1 MRQSSYQ
8 KEIQKRRS
16 FAIIAHPDAGKT
28 TLTEKLLLYGGA
40 IQLAGHVRAKKERK
54 KTQSDWM
61 KLEQERGISIT
72 TSAMQFE
79 YKGYILNLLDTPGHE
94 DFSEDTYRT
103 LMAVDCAIMLLDG
116 SKGVEPQTIKLFH
129 ICRQRNLPII
139 TFINKMDLPA
149 KDPFELLDEVEKV
162 LGITTV
168 PMIWPIGSGK
178 DFYGVYHLHQ
188 KKVYLYEKVG
198 SSYRAPVQ
206 VHNYDDPEFIKLI
219 NLEVYQHFKEGLEIV
234 MGLLPEFD
242 VNRFHKGEITPV
254 YFGSA
259 LTNFGIELFLDGF
272 LEISPPPTSMKLADG
287 NIIQI
292 QENQFVGFVFK
303 LQANM
308 NKAHRDRVAFIR
320 IASGKFERGM
330 EVQIAYKKKSIKLSS
345 PVSFFG
351 QKRSTIE
358 EAYPGDIIGLIN
370 SGNFQ
375 IGDILYT
382 GIEPHFIPLPQFAPE
397 LFGRIVLIDTSKI
410 KSFKKGIW
418 ELSEE
423 GVMQIFYLPDGTLI
437 IGAIGQL
444 QFDVFQS
451 RMEEEYNAPCHIE
464 IMPFSCS
471 RWILAEHTHKFSS
484 YDLIVK
490 DVKGNTVVL
499 FKSNFRMVSFQKE
512 NPDIPLFESPIQLS
526 QYKATSLK
534 LR

>member
-1 MRQSSYQ
+1 MADYNS
-8 KEIQKRRS
+8 EIQKRRS

-40 IQLAGHVRAKKERK
+40 IQLAGHVRAKKDRK

-79 YKGYILNLLDTPGHE
+79 YNGFILNLLDTPGHE

-129 ICRQRNLPII
+129 ICRQRNIPIV

-162 LGITTV
+162 LGISTV
-168 PMIWPIGSGK
+168 PILWPIGSGK
-178 DFYGVYHLHQ
+178 DFRGIYHL
-188 KKVYLYEKVG
+188 KENKVYLYEKTPYG
-198 SSYRAPVQ
+198 AYKAPVQ
-206 VHNYDDPEFIKLI
+206 VKNYHDPEFVEMIDP
-219 NLEVYQHFKEGLEIV
+219 EVYQNFKDGIEIAKE
-234 MGLLPEFD
+234 LLPDFNLKEF
-242 VNRFHKGEITPV
+242 HQGKITPV

-259 LTNFGIELFLDGF
+259 LTNFGIELFLNEF
-272 LEISPPPTSMKLADG
+272 IQIAPPPTSMKLADG
-287 NIIQI
+287 NEILINP
-292 QENQFVGFVFK
+292 NQFIGFVFK

-330 EVQIAYKKKSIKLSS
+330 EVQIAFNKKSVKLSS

-351 QKRSTIE
+351 QKRSTID

-370 SGNFQ
+370 PGIFH
-375 IGDILYT
+375 IGDVLYT
-382 GIEPHFIPLPQFAPE
+382 GKEPNLIPLPQFAPE
-397 LFGRIVLIDTSKI
+397 LFARIILTDTSKI
-410 KSFKKGIW
+410 KSFRKGVL
-418 ELSEE
+418 ELAEE
-423 GVMQIFYLPDGTLI
+423 GIIQIFYLQDGSTIL
-437 IGAIGQL
+437 GAIGQL
-444 QFDVFQS
+444 QFEVFQS
-451 RMEEEYNAPCHIE
+451 RLEDEYNAPCRLE
-464 IMPFSCS
+464 KMPFECS
-471 RWILAEHTHKFSS
+471 RWILEEYKDKFSS

-490 DVKGNTVVL
+490 DSFDNYVVL
-499 FKSNFRMVSFQKE
+499 FKSAYRMQSFQKE
-512 NPDIPLFESPIQLS
+512 NPKIPLFESPLELRKFKESLS
-526 QYKATSLK
+526 KS
-534 LR
+534 R

>member
-1 MRQSSYQ
+1 MADYYN
-8 KEIQKRRS
+8 EIQKRRS

-40 IQLAGHVRAKKERK
+40 IQLAGHVRAKKDRK

-79 YKGYILNLLDTPGHE
+79 YNGFILNLLDTPGHE

-129 ICRQRNLPII
+129 ICRQRNIPIV

-162 LGITTV
+162 LGISTV
-168 PMIWPIGSGK
+168 PILWPIGSGK
-178 DFYGVYHLHQ
+178 DFRGVYHL
-188 KKVYLYEKVG
+188 KENKVYLYEKTTG
-198 SSYRAPVQ
+198 GAYKAPVQ
-206 VHNYDDPEFIKLI
+206 VKDYKDQDFKDLIDPEIYKSFI
-219 NLEVYQHFKEGLEIV
+219 EGIEIASE
-234 MGLLPEFD
+234 LLPDFD
-242 VNRFHKGEITPV
+242 LKQFHEGKITPV

-259 LTNFGIELFLDGF
+259 LANFGIELFLNEF
-272 LEISPPPTSMKLADG
+272 IHIAPAPTSMKLADG
-287 NIIQI
+287 NEIHI
-292 QENQFVGFVFK
+292 NPDQFIGFVFK

-330 EVQIAYKKKSIKLSS
+330 DVQIAFKKKNVKLSS

-351 QKRSTIE
+351 QKRSTID

-370 SGNFQ
+370 PGTFQ
-375 IGDILYT
+375 IGDVLYT
-382 GIEPHFIPLPQFAPE
+382 GEEPQIITLPQFAPE
-397 LFGRIVLIDTSKI
+397 LFARIILTDTSKI
-410 KSFKKGIW
+410 KSFRKGVQ
-418 ELSEE
+418 ELAEE
-423 GVMQIFYLPDGTLI
+423 GIIQIFYLSDGSSIL
-437 IGAIGQL
+437 GAIGQL
-444 QFDVFQS
+444 QFEVFQA
-451 RMEEEYNAPCHIE
+451 RLQDEYNAPCRIE
-464 IMPFSCS
+464 KMPFECS
-471 RWILAEHTHKFSS
+471 RWILEKDKNKFSS

-490 DVKGNTVVL
+490 DIHDNYVVL
-499 FKSNFRMVSFQKE
+499 FKSTYRMQSFQKE
-512 NPDIPLFESPIQLS
+512 NPDIPLFDSPLALRKYQESLAKS
-526 QYKATSLK
+526 
-534 LR
+534 R

>member
-1 MRQSSYQ
+1 MMQLSYQ

-40 IQLAGHVRAKKERK
+40 IQLAGHVKAKKERK

-79 YKGYILNLLDTPGHE
+79 YNGYILNLLDTPGHE

-129 ICRQRNLPII
+129 ICRQRNIPII

-162 LGITTV
+162 LGISTV

-178 DFYGVYHLHQ
+178 DFKGIYHLSQ
-188 KKVYLYEKVG
+188 NQVYLYEKTGG
-198 SSYRAPVQ
+198 SFKAPVE
-206 VHNYDDPEFIKLI
+206 VKNYDDPEFVKLI
-219 NLEVYQHFKEGLEIV
+219 DPEIYKQFKEGLEIAT
-234 MGLLPEFD
+234 GLLPEFD
-242 VNRFHKGEITPV
+242 LDLFHKGEITPV

-259 LTNFGIELFLDGF
+259 LANFGIELFLNGF

-287 NIIQI
+287 NMIQI
-292 QENQFVGFVFK
+292 KENQFIGFVFK

-320 IASGKFERGM
+320 IASGKFTRGM
-330 EVQIAYKKKSIKLSS
+330 DVQIAYKKKSIKLSS

-351 QKRSTIE
+351 QKRSTID

-370 SGNFQ
+370 SGMFQ

-382 GIEPHFIPLPQFAPE
+382 GEEPQFIPLPQFAPE
-397 LFGRIVLIDTSKI
+397 LFGRIILTDTSKM
-410 KSFKKGIW
+410 KSFKKGVQ

-423 GVMQIFYLPDGTLI
+423 GVIQIFYLQDGSII

-451 RMEEEYNAPCHIE
+451 RIEDEYSAPCRIE
-464 IMPFSCS
+464 KMPFECS
-471 RWILAEHTHKFSS
+471 RWILPEHVNKFSS

-490 DVKGNTVVL
+490 DTKDNTVVL
-499 FKSNFRMVSFQKE
+499 FKSNFRMISFKKE
-512 NPDIPLFESPIQLS
+512 NPDIPLFESPIEL
-526 QYKATSLK
+526 YKYKFSSLK
-534 LR
+534 S